1 MSESRTF
8 VVGDIH
14 GRVEALREVLS
25 LSGYVD
31 GSDRLILLGDV
42 CDRGLN
48 TRQVL
53 DLLITLK
60 GPVLIKGNHD
70 IWALKWMET
79 GVEPDKWLENGGG
92 ATIESYGCSHLFVPS
107 SHIEFLKKGI
117 PYYEE
122 NGCLFV
128 HGGFDPEKSVIEQ
141 GEEIF
146 AWDRNLPSYVQ
157 KQEIPNYRTVYI
169 GHTPTELETGKLKPV
184 FRKNLVMADCGAG
197 YCGRLCMMNTEDLS
211 YVLSLI
217 QVSPQKLKSKRR
229 KK

>member
-1 MSESRTF
+1 MTEPRTF
-8 VVGDIH
+8 VIGDIH
-14 GRVEALREVLS
+14 GRIEALREVLS
-25 LSGYVD
+25 LSGYAD
-31 GSDRLILLGDV
+31 GLDRLILLGDV

-60 GPVLIKGNHD
+60 DPVLIKGNHD
-70 IWALKWMET
+70 IWALKWMEE
-79 GVEPDKWLENGGG
+79 GVEPDKWLENGGV
-92 ATIESYGCSHLFVPS
+92 ATIESYGCCHLNVPS

-122 NGCLFV
+122 KDCLFV
-128 HGGFDPEKSVIEQ
+128 HGGFDPEKPVKEQ
-141 GEEIF
+141 DEDVLT
-146 AWDRNLPSYVQ
+146 WDRDLPSYAQ
-157 KQEIPNYRTVYI
+157 KQLIPNYKKVFI
-169 GHTPTELETGKLKPV
+169 GHTSTEIVTGKLKPAF
-184 FRKNLVMADCGAG
+184 FRNLVMADCGTG

-217 QVSPQKLKSKRR
+217 QVSPQKLRSQRR